1 MQVCFISITKYG
13 YIPNLANI
21 KYISNNSP
29 AERKNRRYFSFI
41 IKNTMKTIQKNWGG
55 EFPYEAPSV
64 ELIEVAVEQ
73 GFAVSG
79 EIEPASEDPWG
90 AY

>member
-1 MQVCFISITKYG
+1 
-13 YIPNLANI
+13 
-21 KYISNNSP
+21 
-29 AERKNRRYFSFI
+29 
-41 IKNTMKTIQKNWGG
+41 MKTIQKNWGG